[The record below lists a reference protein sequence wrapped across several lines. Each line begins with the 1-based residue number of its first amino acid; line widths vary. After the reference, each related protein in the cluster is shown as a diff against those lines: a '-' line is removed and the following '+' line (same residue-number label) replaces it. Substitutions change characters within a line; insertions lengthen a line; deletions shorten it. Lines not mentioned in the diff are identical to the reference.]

1 MAILSKEEVNSFIR
15 YASEQLENERILYE
29 SSIIRSVEQI
39 SEERGVE
46 LSTLKSHIYS
56 QFWMLA
62 NIPQLQSDKA
72 SMKSHHEK
80 VMSEKMEYY
89 NKINNFEGAYIWV
102 STLFK
107 NIGFTEYDADKLILV
122 IKKIGAKLYHKAN
135 V

>member
-29 SSIIRSVEQI
+29 SLIIRSVEQI
-39 SEERGVE
+39 SEDNGVE

-72 SMKSHHEK
+72 SMKNHHEK

-89 NKINNFEGAYIWV
+89 NKINNFEGVYIWV
-102 STLFK
+102 GTLLK
-107 NIGFTEYDADKLILV
+107 NIGFTEYEADKLLLV
-122 IKKIGAKLYHKAN
+122 IKKIGAKLYQKAN

>member
-46 LSTLKSHIYS
+46 LSALKSQIYS

-89 NKINNFEGAYIWV
+89 NKINNFEGVYIWV
-102 STLFK
+102 GTLLK
-107 NIGFTEYDADKLILV
+107 NIGFTEYEADKLILV
-122 IKKIGAKLYHKAN
+122 IKKIGAKLYQKAN
-135 V
+135 K